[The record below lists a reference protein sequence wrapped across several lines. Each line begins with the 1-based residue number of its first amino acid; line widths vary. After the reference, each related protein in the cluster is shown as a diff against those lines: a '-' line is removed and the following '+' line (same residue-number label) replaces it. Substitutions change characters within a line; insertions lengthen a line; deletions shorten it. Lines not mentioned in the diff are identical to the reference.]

1 MCVESDVVENESENR
16 IKDATV
22 ECFVGH
28 MKFYAEY
35 KRNPIRFIAKRS
47 AAATITSKY
56 ELTIGK
62 SHE

>member
-35 KRNPIRFIAKRS
+35 KRNPIRFIAKHLES
-47 AAATITSKY
+47 QNAAQQQQ
-56 ELTIGK
+56 
-62 SHE
+62 